1 MGPRVREDDGDM
13 LQSELS
19 KIGQVWMAKAGY
31 SACTKEESTLNAAST
46 EQYMARFHK
55 VFAHID
61 AHLGEDLSVE
71 GLSALAAFSKFHF
84 HRQFTELFG
93 MGVYRYVQLARLKQA
108 SYKLAFRDGQSIID
122 IALASAFEGPEA
134 FSRAFRK
141 SVGQSPSEFRK
152 QPQWESWHAIQQP
165 LTELRTT
172 HMKPDFHA
180 SNVAIVDFPTTAVA
194 AARHRGDPN
203 HIGDAIRS
211 MISWRKENR
220 LPPKVSATF
229 NILYDDPATTPA
241 EEFRFDVCCAAL
253 HPVAPNSQGVLAQT
267 IEGGRCA
274 VLRQVGSDDLLGAAV
289 HYLYGEW
296 LPQSGEEAR
305 DYPLFVQRVRF
316 FPDVPE
322 NEAVVDIFLPL
333 K

>member
-1 MGPRVREDDGDM
+1 
-13 LQSELS
+13 
-19 KIGQVWMAKAGY
+19 
-31 SACTKEESTLNAAST
+31 
-46 EQYMARFHK
+46 MARFHK
-55 VFAHID
+55 VFAYID

-93 MGVYRYVQLARLKQA
+93 MGVYRYVQLTRLKQA

-122 IALASAFEGPEA
+122 IALASGYEGPEA

-152 QPQWESWHAIQQP
+152 QPQWEPWHAIQQP
-165 LTELRTT
+165 LTELRTS
-172 HMKPDFHA
+172 HMQPDFHA
-180 SNVAIVDFPTTAVA
+180 SSVTIVDFPITAVA
-194 AARHRGDPN
+194 AVQHRGDPN
-203 HIGDAIRS
+203 HIGNAIRS
-211 MISWRKENR
+211 MIAWRKENR
-220 LPPKVSATF
+220 LPPKISATF
-229 NILYDDPATTPA
+229 NILYDDPAAIPTGA
-241 EEFRFDVCCAAL
+241 YRFDVCCAAP
-253 HPVAPNSQGVLAQT
+253 HPVASNPQGVVAQT

-274 VLRQVGSDDLLGAAV
+274 VLRHVGSDDLLGAAV
-289 HYLYGEW
+289 RYLYGEW
-296 LPQSGEEAR
+296 LPHSGEEAR

-322 NEAVVDIFLPL
+322 RKAVVDISLPL